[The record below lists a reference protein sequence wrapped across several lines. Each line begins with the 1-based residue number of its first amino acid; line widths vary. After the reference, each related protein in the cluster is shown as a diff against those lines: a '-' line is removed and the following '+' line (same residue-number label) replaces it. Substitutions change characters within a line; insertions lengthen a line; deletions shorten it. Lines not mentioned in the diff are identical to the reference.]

1 MKSSKIVS
9 TSEPFR
15 YFVLFAIVQVIT
27 ILIAETTKY
36 IAEYTIGK
44 AVSYVK
50 EENAQNSP
58 AMSKGVNQKNFMS
71 LPASIPITIEQIIPN
86 RRGLPERHW

>member
-27 ILIAETTKY
+27 IPIAETTKY

-44 AVSYVK
+44 AVLYVK

-71 LPASIPITIEQIIPN
+71 LPAIIPITMEKA
-86 RRGLPERHW
+86 G